1 MDTDNRNRAEK
12 ISGVAEQAKKRTDI
26 QETMIK
32 KLQVSVLEIAG
43 LNKRVSVLVSF
54 QSLIII
60 LIVSSETVCSFLTI
74 FVCLF
79 GMNE

>member
-1 MDTDNRNRAEK
+1 M
-12 ISGVAEQAKKRTDI
+12 AEQAKRRTDI

-54 QSLIII
+54 QFIIFI
-60 LIVSSETVCSFLTI
+60 FTVSREAVSTFLT
-74 FVCLF
+74 FVCLL
-79 GMNE
+79 GMDE

>member
-1 MDTDNRNRAEK
+1 M
-12 ISGVAEQAKKRTDI
+12 AEQAKKRTDI

-54 QSLIII
+54 QFIIFI
-60 LIVSSETVCSFLTI
+60 TVSREVVSTFLT
-74 FVCLF
+74 FLCLL
-79 GMNE
+79 GMDE